1 MTEHTPDLLALT
13 AAEAAKVCAG
23 EYDHVIPKAWPVGER
38 WAQRL
43 WGDDE
48 IDVWLISWVPERST
62 ELHDH
67 AGSLGALTVLDGAL
81 AERSWDGER
90 LRERRIDP
98 GGQAAFDRGW
108 VHDVTRHPDAHD
120 AASGEATTPT
130 LSVHAYSP
138 PLTAMS
144 YYEVSPSGRLRR
156 VRSELTD
163 EPEAPP
169 RHPLPSSERG
179 IDALLAAARDRIDR
193 VDAADLG
200 AELAAGAHLVDIRP
214 AAQRAA
220 EGEVPGALVI
230 ERNVLEWR
238 LDPTSDARIDQA
250 VDWDVRWLVICSEG
264 YTSSLAAAAL
274 RDIGLHRA
282 ADVAGG
288 YHAVVRTL
296 VG

>member
-1 MTEHTPDLLALT
+1 MTENSPDLLALT
-13 AAEAAKVCAG
+13 AAEAAKVRAG
-23 EYDHVIPKAWPVGER
+23 GYRHLTPDVWPVDER
-38 WAQRL
+38 WAARL

-48 IDVWLISWVPERST
+48 VDVWLISWVPERTT

-67 AGSLGALTVLDGAL
+67 AGSLGALTVVDGAL
-81 AERSWDGER
+81 SERRWDDGA

-98 GGQAAFDRGW
+98 GGQASFDRGW
-108 VHDVTRHPDAHD
+108 VHDVTRHDGAHD
-120 AASGEATTPT
+120 AASGEAPTPT

-144 YYEVSPSGRLRR
+144 YYEVSPEGRLRR

-163 EPEAPP
+163 VPEAPS
-169 RHPLPSSERG
+169 RTRG
-179 IDALLAAARDRIDR
+179 IDALLAAARDRIER
-193 VDAADLG
+193 VPAGRVG
-200 AELAAGAHLVDIRP
+200 AELVAGAHLVDIRP

-238 LDPTSDARIDQA
+238 LDPTSAARIPQA
-250 VDWDVRWLVICSEG
+250 LDWDVRWLVICSEG

-282 ADVAGG
+282 ADVDGG
-288 YHAVVRTL
+288 YRELKTAL

>member
-1 MTEHTPDLLALT
+1 MTEHVPDLLALT
-13 AAEAAKVCAG
+13 AAEADRVRAG
-23 EYDHVIPKAWPVGER
+23 DYDHLIPDAWPPGER
-38 WAQRL
+38 WAARL

-48 IDVWLISWVPERST
+48 VDVWLISWVPERST

-67 AGSLGALTVLDGAL
+67 AGSLGALTVVDGAL
-81 AERSWDGER
+81 SERSWDGER

-98 GGQAAFDRGW
+98 GGQAGFDRGW

-120 AASGEATTPT
+120 AASGEADKPT

-144 YYEVSPSGRLRR
+144 YYEVRPDGRLRR

-169 RHPLPSSERG
+169 KHRG
-179 IDALLAAARDRIDR
+179 IDALLAAARGRIER
-193 VDAADLG
+193 VPAA
-200 AELAAGAHLVDIRP
+200 AVARELAAGAHLVDIRP

-220 EGEVPGALVI
+220 EGEIPGALVI

-238 LDPTSDARIDQA
+238 LDPASAARIDEA

-282 ADVAGG
+282 ADVEGG
-288 YHAVVRTL
+288 FHALTATL